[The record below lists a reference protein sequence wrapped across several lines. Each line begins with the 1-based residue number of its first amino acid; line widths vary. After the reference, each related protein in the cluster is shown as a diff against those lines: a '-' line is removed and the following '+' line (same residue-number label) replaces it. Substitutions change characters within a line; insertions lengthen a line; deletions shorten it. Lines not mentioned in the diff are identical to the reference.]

1 MPAAV
6 RVARTRPM
14 ATTQVTDSRPRAP
27 RIPLRAFS
35 RTEKVIAFCRILLLL
50 AASSIILVDPKL
62 PRSPVGPYI
71 GLALILYG
79 GFSVIVFALVRG
91 ERVRQEWIARVSV
104 AADVV
109 GITLL
114 TLLSEGGVSPFFLLH
129 VFLISSVSVRWGL
142 MATVRAT
149 ILLAALY
156 PVVAFAA
163 SRVFDGESFG
173 FSRAHLFRPLYLL
186 ALGYLIGYLGEHER
200 QSRRKLGF
208 MLELLAAVR
217 RRRPTGR
224 TLTLLMR
231 RLLRFLHAEHAQLTL
246 LDPDSGRYFTWAVV
260 REPFHYRV
268 GLRITDQQPHRFE
281 FAPPTEGFL
290 VNDLRPKRPSALC
303 YDVVTGTL
311 TRRLMSGLERP
322 APNVQAMLVSPVL
335 LQRQLHGYV
344 VVGTT
349 TKRRFTRE
357 DLEFLLVFVGQGAAG
372 FETVR
377 LQEKAEEVAV
387 LEERA
392 RIARDLHDGFIQSLA
407 AIDLRVEAAKLLVDR
422 KPERLPHALEE
433 LHQVVDRGYQDVR
446 HYLTVLRNT
455 SRPTE
460 GFLTVL
466 DRLAAEFSLR
476 SRIRVALSRPDTD
489 PELPAG
495 MAHDLTQIIRE
506 ALHNAVRHGQA
517 SQAVVKVGAR
527 ATHVYLVVRDNG
539 QGYRGNGQPP
549 DADGFLPRGAEPWS
563 IRERV
568 EALGGELRVWTQPGQ
583 GTEVSLW
590 VPLQSSTAAGHAG
603 AAVAQQGRS

>member
-1 MPAAV
+1 MP
-6 RVARTRPM
+6 
-14 ATTQVTDSRPRAP
+14 TTQITDAPPRAP
-27 RIPLRAFS
+27 RIPMRAFS
-35 RTEKVIAFCRILLLL
+35 RTEKVIAFCRILLLI
-50 AASSIILVDPKL
+50 AASSIILVDPRL
-62 PRSPVGPYI
+62 PLSPVGAYI
-71 GLALILYG
+71 GITLIAYG
-79 GFSVIVFALVRG
+79 AFSVVTFALVRR
-91 ERVRQEWIARVSV
+91 ELVRQELIARVSV
-104 AADVV
+104 AVDVV

-114 TLLSEGGVSPFFLLH
+114 TLLSDSGVSPFFLLH

-142 MATVRAT
+142 MATVRT
-149 ILLAALY
+149 TVLLAALY
-156 PVVAFAA
+156 PIVAFVA
-163 SRVFDGESFG
+163 SRTLGTESFG

-200 QSRRKLGF
+200 QSRRKLSF

-217 RRRPTGR
+217 RSSPTGR

-231 RLLRFLHAEHAQLTL
+231 RLLRFLHAEHAQLTVF
-246 LDPDSGRYFTWAVV
+246 DPDSGRYFTWAVS

-268 GLRITDQQPHRFE
+268 GLRITDEQPHRFQ
-281 FAPPTEGFL
+281 FAAPTEGFL

-311 TRRLMSGLERP
+311 TRRPITTDLERP
-322 APNVQAMLVSPVL
+322 SASVQALLVSPVL

-344 VVGTT
+344 IVGTT
-349 TKRRFTRE
+349 TTRRFTRE

-372 FETVR
+372 FEAVR
-377 LQEKAEEVAV
+377 LQDKAEEVAV

-422 KPERLPHALEE
+422 KPERLPQALEE

-455 SRPTE
+455 SRPND
-460 GFLTVL
+460 GFLAVL

-476 SRIRVALSRPDTD
+476 SRIRVALSRPDSD
-489 PELPAG
+489 PVLPAG
-495 MAHDLTQIIRE
+495 IAHDLTQIVRE

-527 ATHVYLVVRDNG
+527 PSHVYLVVRDNG
-539 QGYRGNGQPP
+539 RGYHGNGQAP
-549 DADGFLPRGAEPWS
+549 DPDGFLPRGAEPWS

-568 EALGGELRVWTQPGQ
+568 DALGGELRVWTQPGL
-583 GTEVSLW
+583 GTEISLW
-590 VPLQSSTAAGHAG
+590 VPMQAASQHQTL
-603 AAVAQQGRS
+603 AVRQQGRS

>member
-1 MPAAV
+1 
-6 RVARTRPM
+6 M
-14 ATTQVTDSRPRAP
+14 ATTQVTDARPRAP

-35 RTEKVIAFCRILLLL
+35 RTEKVIAFCRILLLI
-50 AASSIILVDPKL
+50 AASTIVLVDPKSSW
-62 PRSPVGPYI
+62 SPFGPYI
-71 GLALILYG
+71 AITLIAYG
-79 GFSVIVFALVRG
+79 GFSILVFVLVRG
-91 ERVRQEWIARVSV
+91 ERVRQESIARLSV
-104 AADVV
+104 AVDVV

-114 TLLSEGGVSPFFLLH
+114 TLLTEGGVSPFFLLH

-142 MATVRAT
+142 IATVQT
-149 ILLAALY
+149 TVLLAALY
-156 PVVAFAA
+156 PLVAFAA
-163 SRVFDGESFG
+163 NHAFDPTRFSFT
-173 FSRAHLFRPLYLL
+173 RAHLFRPLYLL

-208 MLELLAAVR
+208 MLELMAAVR

-231 RLLRFLHAEHAQLTL
+231 QLLRFLHAEHAQLTVF
-246 LDPDSGRYFTWAVV
+246 DPDSGRYFTWSVV
-260 REPFHYRV
+260 RRPQHYSVR
-268 GLRITDQQPHRFE
+268 LRITDDQPHRFG
-281 FAPPTEGFL
+281 FAAPTEGFL

-303 YDVVTGTL
+303 YDVVSGTL
-311 TRRLMSGLERP
+311 TRHLITTPLDRL
-322 APNVQAMLVSPVL
+322 APDVQALLVSPIL

-344 VVGTT
+344 IIGTT

-357 DLEFLLVFVGQGAAG
+357 DLEFLLVFVAQGAAG

-407 AIDLRVEAAKLLVDR
+407 AIDLRVEAAKVLVER
-422 KPERLPHALEE
+422 KPDRLPKALEE

-476 SRIRVALSRPDTD
+476 SRIRVVLSRPDAD
-489 PELPAG
+489 PELPPG
-495 MAHDLTQIIRE
+495 LAHDLTQIVRE
-506 ALHNAVRHGQA
+506 SLHNAVRHGQA
-517 SQAVVKVGAR
+517 SQALVKVGAR
-527 ATHVYLVVRDNG
+527 ASHVYLIVRDNG
-539 QGYRGNGQPP
+539 RGYLGARQSP

-568 EALGGELRVWTQPGQ
+568 EALGGELRVWTQPGV
-583 GTEVSLW
+583 GTEISLW
-590 VPLQSSTAAGHAG
+590 LPRQATSSSGVVTAR
-603 AAVAQQGRS
+603 QGRS

>member
-1 MPAAV
+1 MLPGPMP
-6 RVARTRPM
+6 
-14 ATTQVTDSRPRAP
+14 TTQVSDARPRAP

-35 RTEKVIAFCRILLLL
+35 RTEKVIAFCRVLLLL
-50 AASSIILVDPKL
+50 AASCIMLVDPKPL
-62 PRSPVGPYI
+62 WSPLGPYVVI
-71 GLALILYG
+71 TLLAYG
-79 GFSVIVFALVRG
+79 AFSLVVFALVRS
-91 ERVRQEWIARVSV
+91 ERVRQESIARVSLIV
-104 AADVV
+104 DVV
-109 GITLL
+109 GITIL
-114 TLLSEGGVSPFFLLH
+114 TLVTEGGVSAFFLLH

-142 MATVRAT
+142 RATVQTTVLVAT
-149 ILLAALY
+149 LY
-156 PVVAFAA
+156 PLIAFAA
-163 SRVFDGESFG
+163 SRVGDPAVFNFT
-173 FSRAHLFRPLYLL
+173 RAHLFRPLYLL

-200 QSRRKLGF
+200 QTRRKLGF

-231 RLLRFLHAEHAQLTL
+231 QLLRFLQAEYAQLTV
-246 LDPDSGRYFTWAVV
+246 LDPDSGRHFTWSVV
-260 REPFHYRV
+260 SEPGRHRV
-268 GLRITDQQPHRFE
+268 RLRITDDRPNAFE
-281 FAPPTEGFL
+281 FAAPTEGFL

-303 YDVVTGTL
+303 YDVVSGAL
-311 TRRLMSGLERP
+311 TRRLVTAALEP
-322 APNVQAMLVSPVL
+322 PMPEVQALLVSPIL

-357 DLEFLLVFVGQGAAG
+357 DLEFLLVFVAQGAAG

-407 AIDLRVEAAKLLVDR
+407 AIDLRVEAAKVLVDR
-422 KPERLPHALEE
+422 KPDRLPRALEE
-433 LHQVVDRGYQDVR
+433 LHEVVDRGYQDVR

-476 SRIRVALSRPDTD
+476 SRIRVVLSRPDVD
-489 PELPAG
+489 PALPPAL
-495 MAHDLTQIIRE
+495 AHDLTQVIRE
-506 ALHNAVRHGQA
+506 ALHNAVRHGEA
-517 SQAVVKVGAR
+517 TTAVVKVGAR
-527 ATHVYLVVRDNG
+527 PGHVYLVVRDNG
-539 QGYRGNGQPP
+539 TGYRGTGQPP

-568 EALGGELRVWTQPGQ
+568 DALGGELRVWTQPGL
-583 GTEVSLW
+583 GTEISLW
-590 VPLQSSTAAGHAG
+590 LPRHPEPAMGMATARE
-603 AAVAQQGRS
+603 GRS

>member
-1 MPAAV
+1 
-6 RVARTRPM
+6 M
-14 ATTQVTDSRPRAP
+14 ATTQLSDARPRAP

-35 RTEKVIAFCRILLLL
+35 RTEKVIAFCRMLLL
-50 AASSIILVDPKL
+50 AAASTIMLVDPKL
-62 PRSPVGPYI
+62 LWSPLGPFI
-71 GLALILYG
+71 VITFLLYG
-79 GFSVIVFALVRG
+79 GFSILVFALVRS
-91 ERVRQEWIARVSV
+91 ERVRQENIARASV
-104 AADVV
+104 VVDVIAV
-109 GITLL
+109 TALTLL
-114 TLLSEGGVSPFFLLH
+114 TDSGVSPFFLLH
-129 VFLISSVSVRWGL
+129 VFVISSVSVRWGL
-142 MATVRAT
+142 IATVQIT
-149 ILLAALY
+149 VLLAALY
-156 PVVAFAA
+156 PLVAFAA
-163 SRVFDGESFG
+163 SRVFDPTLFN
-173 FSRAHLFRPLYLL
+173 FSRAHFFRPLYLL

-231 RLLRFLHAEHAQLTL
+231 QLLRFLNAEHAHLTV
-246 LDPDSGRYFTWAVV
+246 LDPDSGRYFTWSVLRQPHEATV
-260 REPFHYRV
+260 R
-268 GLRITDQQPHRFE
+268 LRITDEQPYRFV
-281 FAPPTEGFL
+281 FAAATEGFL
-290 VNDLRPKRPSALC
+290 LNDVRPKRPSALC
-303 YDVVTGTL
+303 YDVVTGAL
-311 TRRLMSGLERP
+311 TRRFITPPLELP
-322 APNVQAMLVSPVL
+322 APDIQAMLVSPIL
-335 LQRQLHGYV
+335 LQRRLQGYV
-344 VVGTT
+344 IIGTT

-357 DLEFLLVFVGQGAAG
+357 DLEFLLVFVAQGAAG

-407 AIDLRVEAAKLLVDR
+407 AIDLRVEAAKVLVER
-422 KPERLPHALEE
+422 TPERLPRALEE

-476 SRIRVALSRPDTD
+476 SRIRVLLSRPDRD
-489 PELPAG
+489 PGLPPG
-495 MAHDLTQIIRE
+495 LTHEITQIVRE
-506 ALHNAVRHGQA
+506 SLHNAVRHGQA

-527 ATHVYLVVRDNG
+527 PTHVYLVVRDNG
-539 QGYRGNGQPP
+539 RGYPGAGQRP

-568 EALGGELRVWTQPGQ
+568 EAFGGELRVWTQSGQ

-590 VPLQSSTAAGHAG
+590 LPLHGTAPGALATAGE
-603 AAVAQQGRS
+603 GRS